1 MVKVFLKKF
10 NSVFLI
16 NRPTVKKLILLLAKF
31 IGVFDE
37 DKMTIFI

>member
-1 MVKVFLKKF
+1 MKKF

-16 NRPTVKKLILLLAKF
+16 NRPTVKKLILLLMKF

-37 DKMTIFI
+37 YKMTIFIQI